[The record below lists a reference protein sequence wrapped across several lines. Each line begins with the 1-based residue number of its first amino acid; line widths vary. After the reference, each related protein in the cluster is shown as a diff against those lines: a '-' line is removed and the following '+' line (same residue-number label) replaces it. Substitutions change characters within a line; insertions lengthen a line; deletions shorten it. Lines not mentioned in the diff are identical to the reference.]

1 MIALLALVGVLVS
14 NSAFAADLPSTCG
27 VAGDELCVDE
37 DMDGGFANATDAAAV
52 DCIDTD
58 ASAYVGA
65 LSVIGDGID
74 NDCSGET
81 DSDEKELAA
90 ALVAAGGEDSPKA
103 IKLAE
108 YILSCT
114 ESSNEGDNTFVWALK
129 NGWTCTG
136 LPDGY
141 SWIRGVGVLNE
152 TETHDIM
159 TAQRIAGDRRAVAQA
174 KAEAIAAAQ
183 AELGHPADLTDPAN
197 PVASTGLYAALD
209 ANLEAVKTANGEA
222 KTYLEEQAKKIRV
235 LIGKAEADI
244 LVLRAQM
251 KAVYERVDIIESDVG
266 DLKQSGFVGGFS
278 GGGMFLA
285 DSPLLTGEGGTTV
298 AGGLESGVTLGLY
311 VGGENLHSRFILDGT
326 VEQGA
331 TESDGGT
338 IPVTLFTVGGALSY
352 RSADMSVG
360 GKLAVFGG
368 SSGDIIA
375 PQSSHVGAVVGPTAS
390 WSPRVAKGV
399 CSGVTTFIGGGVES
413 LGFDDYRTV
422 SSVFVGNVSVN
433 LGICPGAP
441 AK

>member
-37 DMDGGFANATDAAAV
+37 DMDGGFANATGEATV

-90 ALVAAGGEDSPKA
+90 ALVAAGGEDSPKG

-108 YILSCT
+108 AINLCVKGPT
-114 ESSNEGDNTFVWALK
+114 EGTFVNVWSHNL
-129 NGWTCTG
+129 GYWTCEIV
-136 LPDGY
+136 DGY
-141 SWIRGVGVLNE
+141 SYDRKDGVRNE
-152 TETHDIM
+152 TETHNHE
-159 TAQRIAGDRRAVAQA
+159 TAQRIAGDRRA
-174 KAEAIAAAQ
+174 IAAVEAKM

-222 KTYLEEQAKKIRV
+222 KTYLEEQIKKIRTT
-235 LIGKAEADI
+235 IGKAEADI
-244 LVLRAQM
+244 LLLRAQM
-251 KAVYERVDIIESDVG
+251 KAVNGRVDIIENDVG

-278 GGGMFLA
+278 LGGMILV
-285 DSPLLTGEGGTTV
+285 DSPLLTGPGGTTV
-298 AGGLESGVTLGLY
+298 AGGLESGIVLSMY
-311 VGGENLHSRFILDGT
+311 VGGETPSARFILDGS
-326 VEQGA
+326 VEQGS
-331 TESDGGT
+331 TDSNGGT
-338 IPVTLFTVGGALSY
+338 IPVTLFAVGGALSY
-352 RSADMSVG
+352 RMEDMSVG
-360 GKLAVFGG
+360 GKLTVFGG

-375 PQSSHVGAVVGPTAS
+375 PQSSHVGAAFGPTAS
-390 WSPRVAKGV
+390 WSPRIAKGM
-399 CSGVTTFIGGGVES
+399 CSGVTTFLGGGVES
-413 LGFDDYRTV
+413 LGYNDFRTV
-422 SSVFVGNVSVN
+422 SPVFIGSVSVN
-433 LGICPGAP
+433 LGICPGGRD
-441 AK
+441 KK